1 MVNVA
6 TCLDKALYCAR
17 TARVQHLAAVFPTVQ
32 AAGRAWRTDC
42 QEPGT
47 GRDGAKYPVLVFEK
61 EKPPSGAKTAGLA
74 T

>member
-1 MVNVA
+1 MQ
-6 TCLDKALYCAR
+6 ALMWISHCERPLESHELCHA
-17 TARVQHLAAVFPTVQ
+17 LAVFPTVQ
-32 AAGRAWRTDC
+32 AAGRARRADC

-74 T
+74 I